1 MTFEWGPYDLS
12 SRSATIFLA
21 EDDNYAARDPLI
33 ALNLKDSD
41 GSAIEFYGYI
51 WDLESPNPNRDSD
64 GDSVIDALDIDLDG
78 DGIWNEYDM
87 DRDGDGVA
95 NDQDSHPDDP
105 NQSVDTDADSVGDS
119 QDWAPEDPLEQFDS
133 DNDGVGDYAD
143 QDDDNDGQSDVDELT
158 CGSDP
163 FDSGSVS
170 QDLDNDG
177 IPNCVDPDFRDDDGD
192 GLADEWEEVN
202 GLDPSNPRDAFED
215 PDQDGYLNWEEFLSG
230 SDPFVSE
237 SAAQVIYTDRPAT
250 LSPGRTSAFT
260 VRYSTTDE
268 NPNLSGMGLRV
279 HFNSAYVSEVRLE
292 NIFQSSLLAVG
303 QAEADT
309 FDFDG
314 DAGTDQFI
322 LVSWASFSGPTWPG
336 ELPVDLFDVVITTT
350 EAIADLDVYPVRF
363 STSDASTGYNLSAP
377 SVYNP
382 VVLASLDIDG
392 DGSAK
397 ALSDGLMV
405 IRRMFGFS
413 GMTLIN
419 GAVSAEAIYASP
431 EAIAERI
438 DAFSE
443 GFDVDANGETK
454 ALSDGLM
461 IIRRL
466 FGFSGETL
474 VAGAIA
480 PDATRSDPGEIAGY
494 IDSLAP

>member
-1 MTFEWGPYDLS
+1 LS

-87 DRDGDGVA
+87 DRDGDGIA
-95 NDQDSHPDDP
+95 NDQDSHPNDP
-105 NQSVDTDADSVGDS
+105 NQSVDTDSDSVGDS

-292 NIFQSSLLAVG
+292 NVFESSLLAVG
-303 QAEADT
+303 EPEADT

-322 LVSWASFSGPTWPG
+322 LISWASFSGPTWPG

-474 VAGAIA
+474 VAGAVA
-480 PDATRSDPGEIAGY
+480 PDATRSDPDEIAGY